1 MKTGTRRASA
11 RRKSVVMASRSGS
24 RFHRGSDDSTS
35 VAPSRPPRIVLISLA
50 AAVTIGSSVF
60 EPGGYT
66 MDSRTM
72 PRRMPVSEPGVPG
85 IAAWLA
91 YGVFSTDER
100 GTVV

>member
-1 MKTGTRRASA
+1 
-11 RRKSVVMASRSGS
+11 MASTSGS

-66 MDSRTM
+66 IDSRTM
-72 PRRMPVSEPGVPG
+72 PMRMPASAPGVPDVL
-85 IAAWLA
+85 AWLA
-91 YGVFSTDER
+91 YGVLSTDER